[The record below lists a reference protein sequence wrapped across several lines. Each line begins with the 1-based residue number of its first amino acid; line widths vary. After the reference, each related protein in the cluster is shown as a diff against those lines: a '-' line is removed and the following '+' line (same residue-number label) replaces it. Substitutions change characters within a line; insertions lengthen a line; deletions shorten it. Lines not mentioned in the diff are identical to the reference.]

1 MIDKLINELK
11 KEDEEIACAIE
22 LEYKRQ
28 KYNIELIASE
38 NIVSKAVLKA
48 MSTPLTNKYAEGYP
62 SKRYYGGC
70 EYVDQVEEIG
80 IERACKLF
88 NCDYANIQPHSGA
101 SANMAVI
108 FAICEVGDTILSMSL
123 ENGGHLSHG
132 SPVNMTGK
140 NYNVISYGVDENG
153 FIDYDTLESLAI
165 KHKPKLIIA
174 GASAYPRKI
183 DFKKFRDI
191 ADKSGSVLMADIAHI
206 AGLVATNNHMS
217 PFPYAD
223 VVTTTT
229 HKTLRG
235 PRGGMILSNKKANEK
250 YNFNKAIFPGIQG
263 GPLMHIIAAKA
274 IALKEALS
282 SDFKI
287 YQDKIIKNAKSLS
300 RELINQGFE
309 LVSGGTD
316 NHLML
321 INLTNIPDLTGKEMQ
336 LRGDNV
342 NITINKNTI
351 PNEPRS
357 PFTTSGVRLGTPAIT
372 SRGFDENDMKKIAE
386 LLYLTATK
394 YEKEKENI
402 KEAAINLCKKHP
414 LNY

>member
-140 NYNVISYGVDENG
+140 NYNVISYKVDENG

-300 RELINQGFE
+300 QELINQGFE

-321 INLTNIPDLTGKEMQ
+321 IDLTNIPNLTGKEMQ

-357 PFTTSGVRLGTPAIT
+357 PFITSGVRLGTPAIT

-394 YEKEKENI
+394 YEQEKENI

>member
-1 MIDKLINELK
+1 
-11 KEDEEIACAIE
+11 
-22 LEYKRQ
+22 
-28 KYNIELIASE
+28 
-38 NIVSKAVLKA
+38 
-48 MSTPLTNKYAEGYP
+48 
-62 SKRYYGGC
+62 
-70 EYVDQVEEIG
+70 
-80 IERACKLF
+80 
-88 NCDYANIQPHSGA
+88 
-101 SANMAVI
+101 
-108 FAICEVGDTILSMSL
+108 
-123 ENGGHLSHG
+123 
-132 SPVNMTGK
+132 
-140 NYNVISYGVDENG
+140 
-153 FIDYDTLESLAI
+153 
-165 KHKPKLIIA
+165 
-174 GASAYPRKI
+174 
-183 DFKKFRDI
+183 
-191 ADKSGSVLMADIAHI
+191 MADIAHI